1 MTWIP
6 CLMGVAFLVAI
17 EANFVWQRR
26 EINTRDTP
34 LKFSCADVS
43 GTRYNCRLP
52 FQMISSSLEITD
64 PLKLKSSLT
73 DEQLTAAPFLDESLT
88 TNSQPTTSSSHIGFF
103 ALRTPAARRGFLRL
117 VVLCIRT
124 PNPSSPSPAAADGSI
139 AAIDPSF
146 FDDVRT
152 NIGGC

>member
-17 EANFVWQRR
+17 EANFVRQRR

-34 LKFSCADVS
+34 LKFCCADVS

-64 PLKLKSSLT
+64 PLKLKPSLT

-88 TNSQPTTSSSHIGFF
+88 TNSQPFQKLRILGASS
-103 ALRTPAARRGFLRL
+103 L
-117 VVLCIRT
+117 
-124 PNPSSPSPAAADGSI
+124 PSISKNRPI
-139 AAIDPSF
+139 F
-146 FDDVRT
+146 VRA
-152 NIGGC
+152 